1 MPRSTREWAQRKLE
15 ESNGNLDWAIGHL
28 GEVAERYEEAHP
40 EISGPI
46 MEIIAVIVE
55 LQNATIKIRGTF

>member
-28 GEVAERYEEAHP
+28 GEVAERYEEAHS